1 VTDAKV
7 VAKLETKVEAEE
19 KTEEKEAKLNET
31 ASRAELE
38 PADVSHLSVERLR
51 VSYPGAA
58 QATVE
63 GLSFQLARGAIGC
76 LLGASG
82 CGKTTVLRAL
92 AGFIKPRKGAIHLAG
107 RRLADETRSLAPEA
121 RNIGMVFQDFALFPH
136 LTVAENIVF
145 GLGRMPPAQRRER
158 LAKMLALT
166 NLQAEERRY
175 PHELSGGQQQRVAL
189 ARALAPQPA
198 LLLLDEPFSSL
209 DVELRERLSL
219 EVRSILKAT
228 GTTAILVTHDQREAF
243 AVSDMIGVMSQ
254 GRIEQWDTAYNLYH
268 RPATRYVAD
277 FIGEGVFLPGT
288 QMDSVTME
296 HSHVQ
301 TELGFITPPD
311 TCAHR
316 HLGAR
321 AVDVLLRPDDVVH
334 DDSATLKGT
343 VIRKAFRGAE
353 FLYTLRLPSGGEVL
367 ALVPSHHDHA
377 IGEAIGIRLEA
388 EHVVTFAVQPRPPLS
403 A

>member
-1 VTDAKV
+1 MQG
-7 VAKLETKVEAEE
+7 TKDQVKEAEAE
-19 KTEEKEAKLNET
+19 SVGQAGDPET
-31 ASRAELE
+31 MEQ
-38 PADVSHLSVERLR
+38 SHLSVERLT

-58 QATVE
+58 QPTVE
-63 GLSFQLARGAIGC
+63 GLSLQLPRGAIGC

-92 AGFIKPRKGAIHLAG
+92 AGFIRPRNGIIQLAG
-107 RRLADETRSLAPEA
+107 RRLADGSRSLAPE
-121 RNIGMVFQDFALFPH
+121 RRHIGMVFQDFALFPH

-145 GLGRMPPAQRRER
+145 GLGRLPAPQRRER
-158 LAKMLALT
+158 LAEMLQLT

-219 EVRSILKAT
+219 EVRAILKTT

-243 AVSDMIGVMSQ
+243 AVSDMVGVMSH

-321 AVDVLLRPDDVVH
+321 PVEVLLRPDDVVH
-334 DDSATLKGT
+334 DDSASLKGT
-343 VIRKAFRGAE
+343 VVRKAFRGAE
-353 FLYTLRLPSGGEVL
+353 FLYTLRLPSGSEVL

-377 IGEAIGIRLEA
+377 VGEAIGIRLDA
-388 EHVVTFAVQPRPPLS
+388 EHVVTFAAQPTPRG
-403 A
+403 

>member
-1 VTDAKV
+1 
-7 VAKLETKVEAEE
+7 
-19 KTEEKEAKLNET
+19 
-31 ASRAELE
+31 
-38 PADVSHLSVERLR
+38 
-51 VSYPGAA
+51 
-58 QATVE
+58 VE
-63 GLSFQLARGAIGC
+63 GLSLQLDRGAIGC

-92 AGFIKPRKGAIHLAG
+92 AGFIRPSQGTILLAG
-107 RRLADETRSLAPEA
+107 KRLADASSSMAPEA

-136 LTVAENIVF
+136 LTVAENIAF
-145 GLGRMPPAQRRER
+145 GLGRRAAAARRER
-158 LAKMLALT
+158 VAEMLALT
-166 NLQAEERRY
+166 NLQSEERRY

-189 ARALAPQPA
+189 ARALAPQPE

-219 EVRSILKAT
+219 EVRGILKAT
-228 GTTAILVTHDQREAF
+228 HTTAILVTHDQREAF
-243 AVSDMIGVMSQ
+243 AVSDMIGVMSH
-254 GRIEQWDTAYNLYH
+254 GRIEQWDSAYNLYH

-277 FIGEGVFLPGT
+277 FIGEGVFLPGN
-288 QMDSVTME
+288 QIDSVNKE

-321 AVDVLLRPDDVVH
+321 PVDVLLRPDDVVH
-334 DDSATLKGT
+334 DDEASLKGT

-353 FLYTLRLPSGGEVL
+353 FLYTLRLPSGREVL

-377 IGEAIGIRLEA
+377 VGEAIGIRLDA
-388 EHVVTFAVQPRPPLS
+388 EHVITFTANPASRETG
-403 A
+403 